1 MSTQFGESVD
11 ELRAALPDL
20 SLRDELRLSRRLD
33 GLVHRGRRGDS
44 RRKNAD
50 TRTADPQQELNRI
63 GAEVETGRARMASR
77 RASVPAL
84 TYPPELPVSR
94 RKEDL
99 LAAIR
104 DNQVV
109 ILAGETGSGKTTQLP
124 KICLELG
131 RGVRGLIGHTQPRR
145 IAARSV
151 AERVAEELGTELGDT
166 IGYTVRFTDQVSDN
180 TLVKLMTDG
189 ILLAE
194 IQRDRMLTKYDTLII
209 DEAHER
215 SLTID
220 FLLGYLKQLLP
231 RRPDLK
237 VIITSATIDPQ
248 AFSRHFDDA
257 PIVEVSGRTYPVEV
271 RYRPLVITAY
281 NDVDGSD
288 DRGDEGSDSD
298 EGVEVVRDQIQAVC
312 EAVEE
317 LSQEGPG
324 DILVFFSGEREIRD
338 AADALR
344 KSVGPTTE
352 IVPLYAR
359 LSAAEQ
365 HKVFAAHTGR
375 RVVLATNIA
384 ETSLTV
390 PGIRYVVDPGTARIS
405 RYSYRTKVQR
415 LPIEPISQASANQR
429 KGRCGRLSDGICI
442 RLYDEDDFESRPA
455 FTDPEI
461 LRTNLASVILQ
472 MTALGLGEVSAFP
485 FLEPPDPR
493 QIKDGV
499 ALLHELGAID
509 PTQEDPRKRL
519 TALGRT
525 LAQLPVD
532 PRLARMLVE
541 ADRNGCLP
549 DVLVI
554 VAVLSIQ
561 DPRERPID
569 HQQAADQ
576 SHARFKDAR
585 SDFLS
590 FLNLWNYL
598 ITLQRDVSSSR
609 FRRQCMAEFLHHQR
623 IREWQDLHGQL
634 RQVLRGAGI
643 TTSVPSARAAAE
655 AAHEAAGERDE
666 EDSVVDGGE
675 PVDNATADR
684 IHLSLLSGLLSQV
697 GLKEGETR
705 EYVGARGAR
714 FMIQPGSALA
724 RATPRWVMVGE
735 LVETSRLW
743 GRTAARIDPFWV
755 ERLADHLVKRSYSEP
770 RWERKR
776 GSAVATERVTLYGIP
791 VIAARTVQYGK
802 VDPELSRE
810 LFIRHALVE
819 GDWRTTHPFFHENRR
834 LLDDV
839 ESLEDRARRRDIL
852 VDDDTL
858 FDFYDQRIPADIV
871 STAHF
876 DSWWKRVRKDRPDLL
891 SFWTSMLFSPQAPQI
906 SEEDYP
912 SVWRVGEL
920 ELAVTYQFEP
930 GAAADGVTVHLPLA
944 TLNQVSAEDFEWQIP
959 GLREE
964 LVTELIRA
972 LPKHVR
978 RTLVPAPDRAR
989 TALARLKPVSEPL
1002 LPALARELE
1011 QLTGTTVARSDWAPE
1026 QVPEHL
1032 RVTFQVEDEDGTAL
1046 GAGKDLMVLRER
1058 LKPLLREAISDAVAE
1073 VEHTGLTSW
1082 TIGELPRSVERTMAG
1097 LTVHGYPALIDRGT
1111 SVDVKVLDTVVD
1123 QRREM
1128 RAGTRR
1134 LLLLS
1139 FNAPTAAVL
1148 SRLSNQQK
1156 LALASAPHKSPTA
1169 LFDDCL
1175 GAAVDSLVEQ
1185 AGGPAWDEPG
1195 FGSLQR
1201 AVRASIDR
1209 TAGEVVTATA
1219 AVLALARE
1227 VELGLRSTSSPALL
1241 LSLTDL
1247 RAQLAA
1253 LVYPGFVTAT
1263 GAARLPDLQRY
1274 LQAMQRRLEKLP
1286 ERYQRD
1292 QGLLW
1297 GVQNVQQD
1305 LDAAVANLT
1314 PARRRELDD
1323 DVQRVRW
1330 MIEELRVSLF
1340 GAGMKTAYPVSEQR
1354 IQRAVDELSA

>member
-1 MSTQFGESVD
+1 MSTQSWESSVD

-44 RRKNAD
+44 RRKSPD
-50 TRTADPQQELNRI
+50 SRTVDPQQELDRI
-63 GAEVETGRARMASR
+63 SAEVATGRARTAAR
-77 RASVPAL
+77 RASVPNL
-84 TYPPELPVSR
+84 KYPPELPVSQ
-94 RKEDL
+94 RKDDL

-145 IAARSV
+145 LAARSV
-151 AERVAEELGTELGDT
+151 AERIAEEVGTELGET

-194 IQRDRMLTKYDTLII
+194 IQRDRMLTRYDTLII

-237 VIITSATIDPQ
+237 VIITSATIDPE

-281 NDVDGSD
+281 NDGADGRQD
-288 DRGDEGSDSD
+288 DDD

-317 LSQEGPG
+317 LQQEGPG
-324 DILVFFSGEREIRD
+324 DILAFFSGEREIRD

-365 HKVFAAHTGR
+365 HKVFAPHTGR
-375 RVVLATNIA
+375 RVVLATNVA

-442 RLYDEDDFESRPA
+442 RLYDEEDFESRPA
-455 FTDPEI
+455 FTEPEI

-472 MTALGLGEVSAFP
+472 MTALGLGEVAAFP

-493 QIKDGV
+493 QIKDGM
-499 ALLHELGAID
+499 ALLHELGALD
-509 PTQEDPRKRL
+509 PRQEDPRKRL
-519 TALGRT
+519 TPLGRT

-554 VAVLSIQ
+554 VSALSIQ
-561 DPRERPID
+561 DPRERPTD

-576 SHARFKDAR
+576 SHARFKDQR

-590 FLNLWNYL
+590 YLNLWNYL

-634 RQVLRGAGI
+634 RQVLRSAGI
-643 TTSVPSARAAAE
+643 TTSGPSARQSVLAPAE
-655 AAHEAAGERDE
+655 NPDD

-684 IHLSLLSGLLSQV
+684 IHISLLAGLLSQV

-705 EYVGARGAR
+705 EYLGARGAR
-714 FMIQPGSALA
+714 FTIQPGSALV

-735 LVETSRLW
+735 LVETTRLW
-743 GRTAARIDPFWV
+743 GRTAARIDPLWV
-755 ERLADHLVKRSYSEP
+755 ERLAEHLVKRTYSEP

-791 VIAARTVQYGK
+791 LIPGRTVQYGRI
-802 VDPELSRE
+802 DPELSRE

-819 GDWRTTHPFFHENRR
+819 GDWRTSHPFFHENRR
-834 LLDDV
+834 LLEDV

-858 FDFYDQRIPADIV
+858 FDFYDKRIPADVV

-876 DSWWKRVRKDRPDLL
+876 DSWWKKARRERPEQL
-891 SFWTSMLFSPQAPQI
+891 SFWTSMLFSPQAPEVSQ
-906 SEEDYP
+906 EDYP
-912 SVWRVGEL
+912 STWRL
-920 ELAVTYQFEP
+920 DDDLDLAVTYQFEP

-959 GLREE
+959 GMREE

-972 LPKHVR
+972 LPKNVR
-978 RTLVPAPDRAR
+978 RNLVPAPDRAR
-989 TALARLKPVSEPL
+989 QVLARLKPGTEPL
-1002 LPALARELE
+1002 LPALERELA
-1011 QLTGTTVARSDWAPE
+1011 QVAGVSVARTDWAPE
-1026 QVPEHL
+1026 RVPDHL
-1032 RVTFQVEDEDGTAL
+1032 RVTFRVEDEDGSVL
-1046 GAGKDLMVLRER
+1046 GEGKDLDALREA
-1058 LKPLLREAISDAVAE
+1058 LKPRLREAISDAVAE

-1082 TIGELPRSVERTMAG
+1082 TIGELPRSVERTTAG
-1097 LTVHGYPALIDRGT
+1097 LTVHGYPALVDRTT
-1111 SVDVKVLDTVVD
+1111 SVDVRVLDSVVD

-1134 LLLLS
+1134 LLMLGINS
-1139 FNAPTAAVL
+1139 PARAVL
-1148 SRLSNQQK
+1148 GRLTNQQK
-1156 LALASAPHKSPTA
+1156 LALAQAPHQGPSA

-1175 GAAVDSLVEQ
+1175 GAAVDALVDQ
-1185 AGGPAWDEPG
+1185 AGGPAWDQAAFE
-1195 FGSLQR
+1195 SLHR
-1201 AVRASIDR
+1201 LVRASIER
-1209 TAGEVVTATA
+1209 EVSTVLTTTAS
-1219 AVLALARE
+1219 VLAQARE
-1227 VELGLRSTSSPALL
+1227 VDLGLRSTSSPALL

-1253 LVYPGFVTAT
+1253 LIYPGFVTAT
-1263 GAARLPDLQRY
+1263 GAARLPDLLRY

-1292 QGLLW
+1292 QALLW
-1297 GVQNVQQD
+1297 GVQNVQQE
-1305 LDAAVANLT
+1305 LDAAVAALT
-1314 PARRRELDD
+1314 PARRRELAEE
-1323 DVQRVRW
+1323 VQGVRW

-1340 GAGMKTAYPVSEQR
+1340 GGGMRTAYPVSEQR
-1354 IQRAVDELSA
+1354 IQRAIDALA